1 MTVNLNT
8 RIKVLGVSIVLAI
21 VQGSHTEGIGD
32 DFSFISGG
40 CSSTLSEYSCHISA
54 TKLSITSSLTL
65 DTN

>member
-8 RIKVLGVSIVLAI
+8 RIKVVGVSIVLAI

-40 CSSTLSEYSCHISA
+40 CSSTLSEY
-54 TKLSITSSLTL
+54 
-65 DTN
+65 